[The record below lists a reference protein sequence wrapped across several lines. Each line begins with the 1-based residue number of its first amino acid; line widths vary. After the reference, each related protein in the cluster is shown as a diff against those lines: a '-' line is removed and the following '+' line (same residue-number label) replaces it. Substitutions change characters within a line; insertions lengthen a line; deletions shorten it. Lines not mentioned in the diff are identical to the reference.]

1 MTAVAGLRA
10 SSDIGTDERPKSFRE
25 MILFRN
31 PKGSAP
37 IFALTSRAK
46 KKAVTDPEYSW
57 WDEPNVNIRLQINM
71 AGGAASG
78 VTTLVVDSAD
88 PDATS
93 PDLNWGLATH
103 LKQGDLLQVEKTEA
117 TTMDNEVL
125 EVVQVLSTTSFLVKR
140 GVAGSTAATIAD
152 DSFLTLMGSAY
163 AEGTDAP
170 PAVSRNPIKYSN
182 YTQIFKNTY
191 ELSKTADKTT
201 YRTGDLWS
209 NDKKR
214 KTFDH
219 SRDIE
224 WAMLYGRKF
233 ETTGD
238 NGKPKRFFGGL
249 RTFIPSSRTTI
260 FGVAVTVNTF
270 LDAIYKVFDYDTG
283 AGDERIA
290 FCGNLALNS
299 LNKVIQSDA
308 NTDIQYMGVF
318 EIYGMNF
325 RQFVTPQGTIYL
337 KTHPLLNV
345 HSKYSRSMFILD
357 FDSIRYVHLKDRDTK
372 VEDDVQTKS
381 EDVRRGFLQ
390 TECGLMVDRGGL
402 TCAYLGNISET

>member
-1 MTAVAGLRA
+1 MAGLRA
-10 SSDIGTDERPKSFRE
+10 SNDVGTDERPKDFRE

-46 KKAVTDPEYSW
+46 KKGVTDPEFAW
-57 WDEPNVNIRLQINM
+57 WDEPNVNVRLQS
-71 AGGAASG
+71 AASHASD
-78 VTTLVVDSAD
+78 VTTITVDSSD
-88 PDATS
+88 PDATNA
-93 PDLNWGLATH
+93 DRQWGLATH
-103 LKQGDLLQVEKTEA
+103 LKPGDLLQVEKTES
-117 TTMDNEVL
+117 TTMDNEII
-125 EVVQVLSTTSFLVKR
+125 EVVQVLSTTQFIAKR
-140 GVAGSTAATIAD
+140 GQAGSSAATIAND
-152 DSFLTLMGSAY
+152 AWLTLMGSAY

-170 PAVSRNPIKYSN
+170 MAVSRNPIKYYN

-191 ELSKTADKTT
+191 ELSKTADKTN

-224 WAMLYGRKF
+224 WAILYGRRH

-238 NGKPKRFFGGL
+238 NGKPKRYMGGL

-260 FGVAVTVNTF
+260 FGSAVTVSTF

-308 NTDIQYMGVF
+308 NTDIQYDGVF
-318 EIYGMNF
+318 EVYGMNF
-325 RQFVTPQGTIYL
+325 RRFVTPQGTIYL

-345 HSKYSRSMFILD
+345 HDKYSRSMFILD
-357 FDSIRYVHLKDRDTK
+357 FDSIRYVNLKDRDTK
-372 VEDDVQTKS
+372 VKDDVQSDS

-390 TECGLMVDRGGL
+390 TECSLMVDRGGL
-402 TCAYLGNISET
+402 TCAYLGNIVDS

>member
-10 SSDIGTDERPKSFRE
+10 SSDVGTDERPKDFRE

-46 KKAVTDPEYSW
+46 KKSVTDPEFSW
-57 WDEPNVNIRLQINM
+57 WDEPNVNVRLQS
-71 AGGAASG
+71 AQSHASD
-78 VTTLVVDSAD
+78 VTTIIVDTSD
-88 PDATS
+88 PDATNA
-93 PDLNWGLATH
+93 DRQWGLATH
-103 LKQGDLLQVEKTEA
+103 LKPGDLLQVEKTEA
-117 TTMDNEVL
+117 TTMDNEIL
-125 EVVQVLSTTSFLVKR
+125 EVVQVLSTTTFIVKR
-140 GVAGSTAATIAD
+140 GQAGSTAATIAND
-152 DSFLTLMGSAY
+152 AWMTLMGSAY

-170 PAVSRNPIKYSN
+170 MAVSRNPIKYGN

-224 WAMLYGRKF
+224 WAILYGRKH

-238 NGKPKRFFGGL
+238 NGKPKRYMGGL
-249 RTFIPSSRTTI
+249 RTFIPTSRTTI
-260 FGVAVTVNTF
+260 FGSAVTVSTF

-283 AGDERIA
+283 AGDERVA
-290 FCGNLALNS
+290 FCGNGALNA
-299 LNKVIQSDA
+299 LNKVIQADA
-308 NTDIQYMGVF
+308 NTDIQYDGVF

-325 RQFVTPQGTIYL
+325 RRFVTPQGTIYL

-345 HSKYSRSMFILD
+345 HDKYTNSMFILD

-372 VEDDVQTKS
+372 VKDDVQTES

-390 TECGLMVDRGGL
+390 TECSLMVDRGGL
-402 TCAYLGNISET
+402 TCAYLGNITN

>member
-10 SSDIGTDERPKSFRE
+10 SADVGTDERPKSFRE

-46 KKAVTDPEYSW
+46 KKSVTDPEFAW
-57 WDEPNVNIRLQINM
+57 WDEPNGNVRLQVN
-71 AGGAASG
+71 GSHASG
-78 VTTLVVDSAD
+78 VTTINVDSSD
-88 PDATS
+88 PDATNA
-93 PDLNWGLATH
+93 DRNWGLATH
-103 LKQGDLLQVEKTEA
+103 LKPGDLLQVEKTESDV
-117 TTMDNEVL
+117 MDNELL
-125 EVVQVLSTTSFLVKR
+125 EVVSVASATSFTVIR
-140 GVAGSTAATIAD
+140 GAAGSTAATISD
-152 DSFLTLMGSAY
+152 DSWLTLMGSAY

-170 PAVSRNPIKYSN
+170 QAVSRNPIKYYN

-224 WAMLYGRKF
+224 WTLLYGRRH
-233 ETTGD
+233 ETTGS
-238 NGKPKRFFGGL
+238 NGKPKRYMGGL
-249 RTFIPSSRTTI
+249 RSFIPDSRTTI
-260 FGVAVTVNTF
+260 YGSPVTVSTF
-270 LDAIYKVFDYDTG
+270 LDAIYRVFDYDTG

-299 LNKVIQSDA
+299 LNKVIQADS
-308 NTDIQYMGVF
+308 NTDIQYDGVF
-318 EIYGMNF
+318 EVYGMNF
-325 RQFVTPQGTIYL
+325 RRFITPQGSIFL

-345 HSKYSRSMFILD
+345 HDKYSRSMFILD

-372 VEDDVQTKS
+372 VKDDVQTES

-390 TECGLMVDRGGL
+390 TECSLMVDRGGL
-402 TCAYLGNISET
+402 TCAYLGNITDS

>member
-10 SSDIGTDERPKSFRE
+10 SADVGTDERPKSFRE

-46 KKAVTDPEYSW
+46 KKSVTDPEFAW
-57 WDEPNVNIRLQINM
+57 WDEPNGNVRLQVN
-71 AGGAASG
+71 GSHASG
-78 VTTLVVDSAD
+78 VTTINVDSSD
-88 PDATS
+88 PDATNA
-93 PDLNWGLATH
+93 DRNWGLATH
-103 LKQGDLLQVEKTEA
+103 LKPGDLLQVEKTESDV
-117 TTMDNEVL
+117 MDNELL
-125 EVVQVLSTTSFLVKR
+125 EVVSVASATSFTVIR
-140 GVAGSTAATIAD
+140 GAAGSTAATISD
-152 DSFLTLMGSAY
+152 DSWLTLMGSAY

-170 PAVSRNPIKYSN
+170 QAVSRNPIKYYN

-224 WAMLYGRKF
+224 WALLYGRRH
-233 ETTGD
+233 ETTGS
-238 NGKPKRFFGGL
+238 NGKPKRYMGGL
-249 RTFIPSSRTTI
+249 RSFIPDSRTTI
-260 FGVAVTVNTF
+260 YGSPVTVSTF
-270 LDAIYKVFDYDTG
+270 LDAIYRVFDYDTG

-299 LNKVIQSDA
+299 LNKVIQADS
-308 NTDIQYMGVF
+308 NTDIQYDGVF
-318 EIYGMNF
+318 EVYGMNF
-325 RQFVTPQGTIYL
+325 RRFITPQGSIFL

-345 HSKYSRSMFILD
+345 HDKYSRSMFILD

-372 VEDDVQTKS
+372 VKDDVQTES

-390 TECGLMVDRGGL
+390 TECSLMVDRGGL
-402 TCAYLGNISET
+402 TCAYLGNITDA

>member
-10 SSDIGTDERPKSFRE
+10 SADVGTDERPKSFRE

-46 KKAVTDPEYSW
+46 KKSVTDPEFAW
-57 WDEPNVNIRLQINM
+57 WDEPNGNVRLQVN
-71 AGGAASG
+71 GSHAAG
-78 VTTLVVDSAD
+78 VTTINVDSSD
-88 PDATS
+88 PDSTNA
-93 PDLNWGLATH
+93 DRNWGLATH
-103 LKQGDLLQVEKTEA
+103 LKPGDLLQVEKTESDV
-117 TTMDNEVL
+117 MDNELL
-125 EVVQVLSTTSFLVKR
+125 EVVSVASATSFTVLR
-140 GVAGSTAATIAD
+140 GAAGSTPATISD
-152 DSFLTLMGSAY
+152 DAWLTLMGSAY

-170 PAVSRNPIKYSN
+170 QAVSRNPIKYYN

-224 WAMLYGRKF
+224 WAILYGRRH
-233 ETTGD
+233 ETTGS
-238 NGKPKRFFGGL
+238 NGKPKRYMGGL
-249 RTFIPSSRTTI
+249 RSFIPDSRTTI
-260 FGVAVTVNTF
+260 FGSPVTVSTF
-270 LDAIYKVFDYDTG
+270 LDAIYRVFDYDTG

-299 LNKVIQSDA
+299 LNKVIQADS
-308 NTDIQYMGVF
+308 NTDIQYDGVF
-318 EIYGMNF
+318 EVYGMNF
-325 RQFVTPQGTIYL
+325 RRFITPQGSIFL

-345 HSKYSRSMFILD
+345 HDKYSRSMFILD

-372 VEDDVQTKS
+372 VKDDVQTES

-390 TECGLMVDRGGL
+390 TECSLMVDRGGL
-402 TCAYLGNISET
+402 TCAYLGNLADS